1 MPDTQPKPELP
12 TRREFQDLIDSNHQL
27 AGMIP
32 ALEALLAIEKER
44 GVADRLDQM
53 ITEIKGVAGQMSGAA
68 TLMSE
73 AIEGLRKEGERRDE
87 RDREMVELMTLMHEQ
102 LRRLG

>member
-1 MPDTQPKPELP
+1 MPDTPPNPATP
-12 TRREFQDLIDSNHQL
+12 TLREFKDLIESNRQL

-44 GVADRLDQM
+44 GVADRLDQL

-73 AIEGLRKEGERRDE
+73 AIEGLRKESERRDE
-87 RDREMVELMTLMHEQ
+87 RDREMVELMALMHEK
-102 LRRLG
+102 LRHLG